1 MDVVGAI
8 AIMLHP
14 ILGFSLAIW
23 LYKQWKIIKAL
34 RLKRGAVWSKIQ
46 NQDRNV
52 IVENHEKKGR
62 QSLLFIMVVIAFAI
76 LANTYRYLEFDT
88 NLTSLISLHGWLG
101 LILFAIVIQMYRTG
115 TRMVRERESGDNIK
129 HTRGVHQRAGDLL
142 IWLLIAVV
150 FLGFLRLL
158 DVLQQLS

>member
-23 LYKQWKIIKAL
+23 LYKQWSIIKAL

-46 NQDRNV
+46 NQDRSE
-52 IVENHEKKGR
+52 IVGIHERKGR
-62 QSLLFIMVVIAFAI
+62 KSLLFICIVIAFAI
-76 LANTYRYLEFDT
+76 LANSYRYFELKT

-101 LILFAIVIQMYRTG
+101 LILFTIVFQMYRTG
-115 TRMVRERESGDNIK
+115 TRMVTERENGDNIK
-129 HTRGVHQRAGDLL
+129 QTRGIHQRAGDLL
-142 IWLLIAVV
+142 IWLLAAVV

>member
-8 AIMLHP
+8 TILLHP

-34 RLKRGAVWSKIQ
+34 RLKRGAVWAKIQ
-46 NQDRNV
+46 NQDRAEV
-52 IVENHEKKGR
+52 VKNHEKKGR
-62 QSLLFIMVVIAFAI
+62 QSLLFIIIVIAFAI
-76 LANTYRYLEFDT
+76 LANTYRYLELDT

-101 LILFAIVIQMYRTG
+101 LILFIIVVQMYRTG
-115 TRMVRERESGDNIK
+115 TKMVTERERGDNIK
-129 HTRGVHQRAGDLL
+129 QTRGVHQRAGDLL
-142 IWLLIAVV
+142 IWLLVAVV